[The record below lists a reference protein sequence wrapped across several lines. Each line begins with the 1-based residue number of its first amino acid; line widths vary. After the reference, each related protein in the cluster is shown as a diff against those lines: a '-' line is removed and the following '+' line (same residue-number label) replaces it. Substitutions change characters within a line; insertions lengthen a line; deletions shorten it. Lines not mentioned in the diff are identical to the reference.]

1 MTQQGTE
8 ITEVQRAAQEEAA
21 EILAKILRFLV
32 SSPTPEGAEETEGTG
47 GTGGEYNGPFPNN
60 PAVKGHPEVQAALLD
75 LEKKPPQQMVQLA
88 LRCFGHANERDGG
101 LLNAL
106 RSMGYKV

>member
-1 MTQQGTE
+1 MPQQSTE

-32 SSPTPEGAEETEGTG
+32 SSPTPEGAEGAE
-47 GTGGEYNGPFPNN
+47 GTGGEYNGPIPNN
-60 PAVKGHPEVQAALLD
+60 PAVKGHPAVQAALLD
-75 LEKKPPQQMVQLA
+75 LEKKGPEHMTQLA
-88 LRCFGHANERDGG
+88 LRCFGHANEWDGG

>member
-21 EILAKILRFLV
+21 EVLAKILRFLV
-32 SSPTPEGAEETEGTG
+32 SSPTPEEAEGVE
-47 GTGGEYNGPFPNN
+47 GTGGEYDGPSPDN
-60 PAVKGHPEVQAALLD
+60 PAVKGHPAVQAALLD
-75 LEKKPPQQMVQLA
+75 LEKKGPEYMVQLA
-88 LRCFGHANERDGG
+88 LRCIGHANEWDGG

>member
-32 SSPTPEGAEETEGTG
+32 SSPTPEGAE